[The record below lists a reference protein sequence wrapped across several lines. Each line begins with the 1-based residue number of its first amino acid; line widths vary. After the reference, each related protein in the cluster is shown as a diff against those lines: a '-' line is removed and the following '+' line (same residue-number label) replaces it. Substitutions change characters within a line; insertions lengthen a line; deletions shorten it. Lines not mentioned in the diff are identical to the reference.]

1 MVFNKFNRG
10 SRTETADE
18 LGFGSKYADDSSRII
33 NKDGTFNINK
43 IVQYSNNLN
52 INLNTDLSLINVYNS
67 KLNTIFKYLFFK
79 TFNFTNYNLLT
90 INNIKLQI
98 LFHFLP
104 YYNINLQVPKINTY
118 LIN

>member
-1 MVFNKFNRG
+1 MKSIVGFSYNTLKKQNLLFNNKNKFIFNRFQN
-10 SRTETADE
+10 
-18 LGFGSKYADDSSRII
+18 LY
-33 NKDGTFNINK
+33 TFNINK

>member
-1 MVFNKFNRG
+1 MKSIVGFSYNTLKKQNLLFNNKNKFIFNRFQN
-10 SRTETADE
+10 
-18 LGFGSKYADDSSRII
+18 LY
-33 NKDGTFNINK
+33 TFNINK

-104 YYNINLQVPKINTY
+104 YYNINLQVPKINTH

>member
-1 MVFNKFNRG
+1 MKSIVGFSYNTLKKQNLLFNNKNKFIFNRFQN
-10 SRTETADE
+10 
-18 LGFGSKYADDSSRII
+18 LY
-33 NKDGTFNINK
+33 TFNINK

-104 YYNINLQVPKINTY
+104 YYNINLQVTKINTY